1 MIRPSVMRRTLLRL
15 CAVFLLLIVGI
26 AALGAWS
33 LHRQL
38 FSAEGRAV
46 SLLVELRALRVGES
60 SYQEAEQIADKYGT
74 VKVDSDWGS
83 FDCTDGYFEHCQYQV
98 VVQKPVVSWMLMRF
112 PYSRWPGL
120 RYWNGTAEIF
130 IKDGKVS
137 GYWFSVVF
145 RTPDGQWRGVGAEET
160 SLLDG
165 RAVEAKVS
173 DSYRIARNDLIMT
186 SSHYPNKGYEL
197 TASVLPQ
204 ATGVERQRAWHFQ
217 LGCLTQTGG
226 CVEIC
231 DVQPD
236 AWRDFYLGR
245 GRFDVAK
252 SGDRY
257 AFCRD
262 AALLK

>member
-1 MIRPSVMRRTLLRL
+1 MRRTLLRL
-15 CAVFLLLIVGI
+15 FGVFLLLIIGL

-33 LHRQL
+33 FHRQL
-38 FSAEGRAV
+38 SSAGDRVV
-46 SLLVELRALRVGES
+46 SLLNDLRALRVGES
-60 SYQEAEQIADKYGT
+60 SYQEAKRIADKYGT
-74 VKVDSDWGS
+74 VKTYSDWGI
-83 FDCTDGYFEHCQYQV
+83 FDCSDGYFERCQYQIV
-98 VVQKPVVSWMLMRF
+98 IQKPLVSRMLMRF
-112 PYSRWPGL
+112 PFSKWSGL
-120 RYWNGTAEIF
+120 RYWNGTADII
-130 IKDGKVS
+130 IKDGKVC
-137 GYWFSVVF
+137 GYSFSAVF

-160 SLLDG
+160 TLLGG

-173 DSYRIARNDLIMT
+173 DSYRIARNDLIMAA
-186 SSHYPNKGYEL
+186 SDYPNKGYQL
-197 TASVLPQ
+197 MASVLPQ
-204 ATGVERQRAWHFQ
+204 ATGVERQHAWHFQ
-217 LGCLTQTGG
+217 LGCLTQKRG

-245 GRFDVAK
+245 GRFDVAR

>member
-1 MIRPSVMRRTLLRL
+1 MRRTLLRL
-15 CAVFLLLIVGI
+15 FAIFLLLIVGLT
-26 AALGAWS
+26 ALGTLS
-33 LHRQL
+33 FRRQL
-38 FSAEGRAV
+38 SSAGDRAV
-46 SLLVELRALRVGES
+46 SLLTELRALRVGES
-60 SYQEAEQIADKYGT
+60 SYQEAKRIADKYGT
-74 VKVDSDWGS
+74 VKVDSEWGS
-83 FDCTDGYFEHCQYQV
+83 FDCTDGYFEHCQYQIV
-98 VVQKPVVSWMLMRF
+98 VEKPLVSRILMRF
-112 PYSRWPGL
+112 PYSKWPGL
-120 RYWNGTAEIF
+120 RYWNGTADIF

-137 GYWFSVVF
+137 GYWFSVLF
-145 RTPDGQWRGVGAEET
+145 KTPDGQWRGVGAEET
-160 SLLDG
+160 TLLDG
-165 RAVEAKVS
+165 RAMEARVS

-186 SSHYPNKGYEL
+186 SSGYPNKGYEL

-204 ATGVERQRAWHFQ
+204 ATEVERQRAWHFQ
-217 LGCLTQTGG
+217 LGCLTQARG

-245 GRFDVAK
+245 GRFDVAR